1 MSLAP
6 LQLGA
11 THYNSFTIIT
21 IIQSLL
27 LHFVAENNKTY
38 VSVAGIMA
46 NRKHFVKLV
55 TGVLLGSSLSSVRPL
70 LCFVYWIFANEWC

>member
-11 THYNSFTIIT
+11 THYNSFTIII

-27 LHFVAENNKTY
+27 LQFVAENNKKY
-38 VSVAGIMA
+38 VSVAGIVA
-46 NRKHFVKLV
+46 NRKRFVKLV
-55 TGVLLGSSLSSVRPL
+55 TCV
-70 LCFVYWIFANEWC
+70 